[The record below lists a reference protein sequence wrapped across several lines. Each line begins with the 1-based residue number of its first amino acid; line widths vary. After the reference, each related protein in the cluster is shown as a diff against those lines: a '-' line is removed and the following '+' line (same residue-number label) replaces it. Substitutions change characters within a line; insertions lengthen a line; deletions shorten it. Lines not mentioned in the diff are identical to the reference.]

1 MNCPKYKNI
10 KSVSLKEIFLSV
22 NKKKNVTTLPI
33 LFTTFTACAAVNT
46 ATFYMG
52 SSQPTEIQRYSMALL
67 FLYFVFPGLA
77 LGLFLSATY
86 ISNKPLRKAV
96 FNELSN
102 IFAHIKELWWK
113 VSVLKYFEIM
123 QQLLILFSFSHTIY
137 LSLSHTLL
145 E

>member
-1 MNCPKYKNI
+1 MSSPEYKNI
-10 KSVSLKEIFLSV
+10 KSVSLKEIFLSD
-22 NKKKNVTTLPI
+22 NKKENVTTLAI
-33 LFTTFTACAAVNT
+33 LFTTFTACALAIS
-46 ATFYMG
+46 ATFYVG
-52 SSQPTEIQRYSMALL
+52 SSQPTEIRGYSMALL
-67 FLYFVFPGLA
+67 FLYLVFPGLA
-77 LGLFLSATY
+77 LGLFLSVTY

-137 LSLSHTLL
+137 LPLS
-145 E
+145 